1 MRIGLLR
8 TLLAS
13 TGALLVLFALPY
25 ASAGAALSPSAYGV
39 SALCSAPAPGHAGCL
54 GLRLVAKQPLSLSGS
69 QESTRAAHTAGPAVK
84 QIEFGQPWKGS
95 LSPQNVLTAYG
106 LSATPAPAAQQT
118 LALVDAFVDP
128 TAEGDLRV
136 FDEQYG
142 LPSCTTAN
150 GCFTKVELG
159 SPATEAGWAQ
169 ETATDIEVAH
179 GLCPSCKILLVEA
192 NSNDNTDLEAAE
204 GKAEQLGATEISN
217 SWGGPDE
224 GVTAEEDRH
233 SPFDHPGTVIT
244 AAAGDDGYLN
254 WDAEESSER
263 NFADYPASSPHVIA
277 VGGTRLG
284 LNAGAWQ
291 EETVWNGA
299 GAGGGGC
306 ATELTAPAWQ
316 QSLADWSS
324 VGCNSRRAVADVAA
338 DADPYT
344 GVSVYDST
352 PIREVIGK
360 EEVEYRG
367 WVTIGGTSVASP
379 IIAATFA
386 LAGGPAK
393 NTKSETVKY
402 PAQTLYENLAAD
414 PGALHDVV
422 SGSNG
427 ACANGFNEHTGLSEC
442 SLAEEDASC
451 LAEAKCLAG
460 PGYDG
465 PSGVGT
471 PDGIAAFQAPV
482 SGAGT
487 GSGEGQPGKEGESG
501 AGSSKGGEEASQE
514 GEEGSQEGEEGS
526 LSAGEGSE
534 GAGAPGGDAGSGGEA
549 REAFTGLLLPPGA
562 QPAGPALSIP
572 GSSAILPVLSAAALT
587 HKASTALRHGPAKV
601 ATIAFVFTLN
611 TPARVQ
617 VTLAEQVL
625 AHGHRRWRSLP
636 DSLAIT
642 AAKGRDSAHLRARGT
657 LSPGRYRLTLTPL
670 HGRARTLTFQIG

>member
-1 MRIGLLR
+1 MRIGVLR

-13 TGALLVLFALPY
+13 TSALLVPIALPC

-39 SALCSAPAPGHAGCL
+39 GALCAAPAPGYAGCL
-54 GLRLVAKQPLSLSGS
+54 GLRLVAKQPLSLTGS
-69 QESTRAAHTAGPAVK
+69 QESTRAARTAGPTVK
-84 QIEFGQPWKGS
+84 QIEFEQPWKGS
-95 LSPQNVLTAYG
+95 LPPQGVLTAYG
-106 LSATPAPAAQQT
+106 LSAVPAPAVQPT
-118 LALVDAFVDP
+118 LALVDAFADP
-128 TAEGDLRV
+128 TAEGDLQV
-136 FDEQYG
+136 FDQQYG
-142 LPSCTTAN
+142 LPTCTTAN

-192 NSNDNTDLEAAE
+192 NSNDNSDLEAAE
-204 GKAEQLGATEISN
+204 EKAEQLGATEISN

-263 NFADYPASSPHVIA
+263 EFADYPASSPHVIA

-306 ATELTAPAWQ
+306 ATKLTAPAWQ

-324 VGCNSRRAVADVAA
+324 VGCSARRAVADVSA

-352 PIREVIGK
+352 PIRETIGK
-360 EEVEYRG
+360 GEEVEYRG

-386 LAGGPAK
+386 LAGGAAK
-393 NTKSETVKY
+393 NTKGETVKY

-427 ACANGFNEHTGLSEC
+427 ACANGFNRQTGLAEC

-451 LAEAKCLAG
+451 SVEARCLAG

-465 PSGVGT
+465 PTGVGT
-471 PDGIAAFQAPV
+471 PDGIAAFQTPV
-482 SGAGT
+482 PGAGT

-501 AGSSKGGEEASQE
+501 TGSSKGDEEASQE
-514 GEEGSQEGEEGS
+514 GEEGSTSAGDEGS
-526 LSAGEGSE
+526 GGT
-534 GAGAPGGDAGSGGEA
+534 GASGGVGVGSGGEA

-587 HKASTALRHGPAKV
+587 HKASTTLRHAPLKISR
-601 ATIAFVFTLN
+601 IAFAFTLN
-611 TPARVQ
+611 VPARVR
-617 VTLAEQVL
+617 VTLAERVF
-625 AHGHRRWRSLP
+625 AHGHRSWRALAANSLT
-636 DSLAIT
+636 IT
-642 AAKGRDSAHLRARGT
+642 AAKGRDGAHLRARGT
-657 LSPGRYRLTLTPL
+657 LSSGRYRLTLTPL
-670 HGRARTLTFQIG
+670 HGRARTISFRIA

>member
-1 MRIGLLR
+1 MQLWPEVSPAVRR
-8 TLLAS
+8 RVVLA
-13 TGALLVLFALPY
+13 GACALLTLVALPC

-39 SALCSAPAPGHAGCL
+39 GALCSPPAPGHAGCL
-54 GLRLVAKQPLSLSGS
+54 GLRLVAKRPLSLSGA
-69 QESTRAAHTAGPAVK
+69 QQSTRAARTAGPAVR
-84 QIEFGQPWKGS
+84 QIDFEQPWKGS

-106 LSATPAPAAQQT
+106 LSTVPAPAAQQT
-118 LALVDAFVDP
+118 LALVDAYTDP
-128 TAEGDLRV
+128 TAEADLQV
-136 FDEQYG
+136 FDQQYG
-142 LPSCTTAN
+142 LPPCTTAN
-150 GCFTKVELG
+150 GCFSKVELG
-159 SPATEAGWAQ
+159 SPPAEAGWAQ
-169 ETATDIEVAH
+169 ETATDIELAH
-179 GLCPSCKILLVEA
+179 GLCPSCKILLIEA

-204 GKAEQLGATEISN
+204 EKAEQLGATEISN

-263 NFADYPASSPHVIA
+263 EFADYPASSPHVIA

-284 LNAGAWQ
+284 LNAGAWLQ
-291 EETVWNGA
+291 ETVWNGA

-306 ATELTAPAWQ
+306 ATKLTAPAWQ
-316 QSLADWSS
+316 QSLTDWSS
-324 VGCNSRRAVADVAA
+324 VGCSSRRAVADVSA
-338 DADPYT
+338 DGDPYT
-344 GVSVYDST
+344 GVAVYDST
-352 PIREVIGK
+352 PIREAIGK
-360 EEVEYRG
+360 GEEVEYRG

-386 LAGGPAK
+386 LAGGAAK
-393 NTKSETVKY
+393 NTKGETVKF

-451 LAEAKCLAG
+451 LAKAICLAG

-465 PSGVGT
+465 PTGVGT

-487 GSGEGQPGKEGESG
+487 GSGEGPPGKEGESG
-501 AGSSKGGEEASQE
+501 TGSSKGGEEPSPE
-514 GEEGSQEGEEGS
+514 GEGPP
-526 LSAGEGSE
+526 SAGDEGGTS
-534 GAGAPGGDAGSGGEA
+534 GVGAGSGGEA
-549 REAFTGLLLPPGA
+549 REGFAGLSLPPGA
-562 QPAGPALSIP
+562 QPAGPPLAIP
-572 GSSAILPVLSAAALT
+572 GSSAVLPILSAATLT
-587 HKASTALRHGPAKV
+587 HRASTALRHGPARV
-601 ATIAFVFTLN
+601 SRIAFAFTLN
-611 TPARVQ
+611 VPARVRI
-617 VTLAEQVL
+617 TLTEQVI

-642 AAKGRDSAHLRARGT
+642 AAKGRDSAHLRAHGT
-657 LSPGRYRLTLTPL
+657 LPPGRYRLTLTPL
-670 HGRARTLTFQIG
+670 HGRARSISFRIAQPL

>member
-1 MRIGLLR
+1 MRIGVLR
-8 TLLAS
+8 TLVAS
-13 TGALLVLFALPY
+13 TGALLVLIALPC
-25 ASAGAALSPSAYGV
+25 APAGAALSPSAYGV
-39 SALCSAPAPGHAGCL
+39 DALCSAPAPGYAGCL
-54 GLRLVAKQPLSLSGS
+54 GLRLVAKQPQSLTGA

-84 QIEFGQPWKGS
+84 QIEFEQPWKGS

-106 LSATPAPAAQQT
+106 LSAVPAPAAQQT
-118 LALVDAFVDP
+118 LALVDAFADP

-136 FDEQYG
+136 FDERYD

-169 ETATDIEVAH
+169 ETATDVELAH

-192 NSNDNTDLEAAE
+192 NSNDNQDLEAAE
-204 GKAEQLGATEISN
+204 EKAEQLGATEISN

-277 VGGTRLG
+277 VGGTRLE
-284 LNAGAWQ
+284 LDAGAWQ
-291 EETVWNGA
+291 EERVWNGA

-306 ATELTAPAWQ
+306 ATKLTAPAWQ

-324 VGCNSRRAVADVAA
+324 VGCDSHRAVADVSA

-352 PIREVIGK
+352 PIRETIGK
-360 EEVEYRG
+360 GEEIEYRG

-379 IIAATFA
+379 IVTATFA
-386 LAGGPAK
+386 LAGGAAK
-393 NTKSETVKY
+393 NTKGETVKY

-414 PGALHDVV
+414 PGSLHDVV

-427 ACANGFNEHTGLSEC
+427 ACTNGFNRQTGLAEC

-451 LAEAKCLAG
+451 LAKAICLAR

-465 PSGVGT
+465 PTGVGT

-482 SGAGT
+482 PGTGT

-501 AGSSKGGEEASQE
+501 TGSSKGGEGTSQE
-514 GEEGSQEGEEGS
+514 GEEGSPAG
-526 LSAGEGSE
+526 GEGS
-534 GAGAPGGDAGSGGEA
+534 GGGTSGGEAGSGGEA
-549 REAFTGLLLPPGA
+549 REAFAGLLLPPGA

-572 GSSAILPVLSAAALT
+572 GSSAVLPILSAPTLT
-587 HKASTALRHGPAKV
+587 HKASVALRNGPAKI
-601 ATIAFVFTLN
+601 TRIAFAFTLN
-611 TPARVQ
+611 VPARVQ
-617 VTLAEQVL
+617 VTLSEQVL
-625 AHGHRRWRSLP
+625 THGHRRWRSLP
-636 DSLAIT
+636 DSLAIS
-642 AAKGRDSAHLRARGT
+642 AAQGRDSAHLRAHGT
-657 LSPGRYRLTLTPL
+657 LSPGRYRLTFAPL
-670 HGRARTLTFQIG
+670 HGRARSISLRIA

>member
-1 MRIGLLR
+1 MQWLEVRRVVLACACS
-8 TLLAS
+8 LLA
-13 TGALLVLFALPY
+13 LFALPC

-39 SALCSAPAPGHAGCL
+39 DALCSAPAPGYAGCL
-54 GLRLVAKQPLSLSGS
+54 GLRLVAKQPLSLSGA
-69 QESTRAAHTAGPAVK
+69 QESTRAAHTAGPAVR
-84 QIEFGQPWKGS
+84 QIEFEQPWQGS

-106 LSATPAPAAQQT
+106 LSAVPAPAAQQT
-118 LALVDAFVDP
+118 LALVDAFADP

-136 FDEQYG
+136 FDEQYD

-150 GCFTKVELG
+150 GCFTKVVLG
-159 SPATEAGWAQ
+159 SPSSEAGWAQ

-179 GLCPSCKILLVEA
+179 GLCSSCKILLVEA

-204 GKAEQLGATEISN
+204 EKAEQLGATEISN

-233 SPFDHPGTVIT
+233 SPFDHPGTAIT

-254 WDAEESSER
+254 WDTEESSER
-263 NFADYPASSPHVIA
+263 ELADYPASSPHVIA

-306 ATELTAPAWQ
+306 ATKLTAPAWQ

-324 VGCNSRRAVADVAA
+324 VGCDSRRAVADVSA

-344 GVSVYDST
+344 GVAVYDST
-352 PIREVIGK
+352 PIREAIGK
-360 EEVEYRG
+360 GEEVEYRG

-379 IIAATFA
+379 IVAATFA
-386 LAGGPAK
+386 LAGGAAK
-393 NTKSETVKY
+393 NTKGETVKY

-451 LAEAKCLAG
+451 AAKAICLAR

-465 PSGVGT
+465 PTGVGT
-471 PDGIAAFQAPV
+471 PDGIAAFQTPV
-482 SGAGT
+482 PGAGT
-487 GSGEGQPGKEGESG
+487 GSGEGQPSKEGESG
-501 AGSSKGGEEASQE
+501 TGSSKGGEGASRE
-514 GEEGSQEGEEGS
+514 GEEGSEGG
-526 LSAGEGSE
+526 GGG
-534 GAGAPGGDAGSGGEA
+534 GASGGGVGTSGGGVGSGGEA
-549 REAFTGLLLPPGA
+549 REAFSGLLLPPGA

-572 GSSAILPVLSAAALT
+572 GSSAVPPILSAVSLT
-587 HKASTALRHGPAKV
+587 HKASTALRHGRAKISR
-601 ATIAFVFTLN
+601 IAFAFTLN
-611 TPARVQ
+611 VPARVH
-617 VTLAEQVL
+617 VTLTEQVL
-625 AHGHRRWRSLP
+625 AHGHRHWRALP
-636 DSLAIT
+636 DSLAIM
-642 AAKGRDSAHLRARGT
+642 AAQGRDSAHLRARGT
-657 LSPGRYRLTLTPL
+657 LSSGRYRLTLTPL